1 MVDAL
6 THSNLGSS
14 LVSHGTKGEGK
25 SRESLVNFDEKGSRT
40 FHLKVVDLFK
50 FALENGAT
58 SVVLTG
64 DTLAG

>member
-6 THSNLGSS
+6 THSNLGSG
-14 LVSHGTKGEGK
+14 LVRQGTEGEGK

-40 FHLKVVDLFK
+40 FHLKVVDLLKLAF
-50 FALENGAT
+50 ENGAT

-64 DTLAG
+64 DTLA